1 MRNSICNYASTSIE
15 IIPIINSIA
24 GQQRFVREI
33 NILQLDGEK
42 ERDRANMI
50 VIIVLDKLSVIA
62 QGRNYS

>member
-24 GQQRFVREI
+24 GQQRFIREI
-33 NILQLDGEK
+33 NILQLDREK

-50 VIIVLDKLSVIA
+50 VIIVLEKLPRIA